1 MKRNIA
7 HISANGSII
16 WRVDWQ
22 DIDVETIVKVQ
33 MLAEDI
39 ARVQS
44 EKAFE
49 EAQNMAKWTFSAH
62 DNGGKHQVFTVKAA
76 SKTEAIKKGMERAK
90 KHAAGD
96 INAWDRRLVSP
107 FC

>member
-22 DIDVETIVKVQ
+22 DIDVETMVKVQ

-49 EAQNMAKWTFSAH
+49 EA
-62 DNGGKHQVFTVKAA
+62 
-76 SKTEAIKKGMERAK
+76 
-90 KHAAGD
+90 
-96 INAWDRRLVSP
+96 
-107 FC
+107 